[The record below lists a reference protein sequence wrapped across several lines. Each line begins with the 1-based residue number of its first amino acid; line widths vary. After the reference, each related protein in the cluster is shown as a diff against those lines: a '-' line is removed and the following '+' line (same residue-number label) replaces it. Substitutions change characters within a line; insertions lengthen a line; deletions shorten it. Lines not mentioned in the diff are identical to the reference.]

1 MRVATAQL
9 EATADTARNLETIA
23 RLVRRATAERA
34 QLVVLPE
41 EAILSAPDDRPLAD
55 TAEPLEGPFV
65 QGFTE
70 LARAGS
76 LTIVAG
82 MHERGGAL
90 PYTVVVVGPDAL
102 LGSSRKLHLFDALGF
117 RESDHVLAG
126 DGPPLTFAL
135 GGLRIGVL
143 NCYDIR
149 FPELAR

>member
-41 EAILSAPDDRPLAD
+41 EAMFSAPDDRPLAD
-55 TAEPLEGPFV
+55 TAEPLDGPFV
-65 QGFTE
+65 QGLTE
-70 LARAGS
+70 LAHAGS

-90 PYTVVVVGPDAL
+90 GTTRSSWSGRTACSAPTASCTCSTPWASARAIETTCWVAASDQAGAHFVGRSMLIDPMGVV
-102 LGSSRKLHLFDALGF
+102 
-117 RESDHVLAG
+117 
-126 DGPPLTFAL
+126 
-135 GGLRIGVL
+135 
-143 NCYDIR
+143 
-149 FPELAR
+149 